1 MLAESKKENY
11 MPSLKLTRRNFLQG
25 CSAAIAAMA
34 GARLSNVAFAQQNT
48 SNDTLVVIFLR
59 GGWDALNVVPPIG
72 GADRGFYETARPN
85 IKISNLLQLNDQ
97 FGMHPALAPLQ
108 GLYQDGKMAVVH
120 AVGLNYDTRSH
131 FDAQEFIELGTPG
144 TKNTTS
150 GWITRHLQGSSVAS
164 ILPALS
170 TAGSPSSLLNFV
182 PTVNL
187 NDPGDFSQWDNGLV
201 RSQQAALRQ
210 LYQGETL
217 LHRAGMRTLDS
228 LGIVSPLVE
237 QKYTPSNGATYND
250 DDLGHQLKTVAR
262 MIKLDAG
269 LRVATVD
276 FGGWDTHEYET
287 EGNGGYIANLLN
299 SLASGLSNFY
309 LDLDSGYADRL
320 SVVVISEFG
329 RRLVQ
334 NEDYGTDHGHGSVMF
349 ALGNGVNGGQVYGAW
364 PGLHNDQLYDH
375 ADLAITTDYR
385 QVLSELLAKRL
396 GDSNIANVF
405 PGFTPSGD
413 LGIFR
418 PA

>member
-1 MLAESKKENY
+1 
-11 MPSLKLTRRNFLQG
+11 MPTPKLTRRNFLQG

-34 GARLSNVAFAQQNT
+34 GARLTNVAFAQQDSPT
-48 SNDTLVVIFLR
+48 DTLVVVFLR

-72 GADRGFYETARPN
+72 GADRAFYETARPD

-97 FGMHPALAPLQ
+97 FGMHPALAPLH
-108 GLYQDGKMAVVH
+108 GLYQDGRMAVVH

-150 GWITRHLQGSSVAS
+150 GWITRHLQSNSVSS

-170 TAGSPSSLLNFV
+170 TSGAPSSLLNFV

-201 RSQQAALRQ
+201 QSQQAALRQ
-210 LYQGETL
+210 LYSGETL
-217 LHRAGMRTLDS
+217 LHRAGLRTLESMD
-228 LGIVSPLVE
+228 IVSPLVE
-237 QKYTPSNGATYND
+237 QEYQPSNGASYGDNE
-250 DDLGHQLKTVAR
+250 LGNQLKTVAR
-262 MIKLDAG
+262 MIKLNAG

-276 FGGWDTHEYET
+276 YGGWDTHEYET
-287 EGNGGYIANLLN
+287 DGNGGYIANMLGD
-299 SLASGLSNFY
+299 LASGLSNFY
-309 LDLDSGYADRL
+309 LDLDSGYNDRL

-334 NEDYGTDHGHGSVMF
+334 NEAYGTDHGHGSVMF
-349 ALGNGVNGGQVYGAW
+349 TLGGGVNGGQVYGAW

-385 QVLSELLAKRL
+385 QVMSELLTRRL
-396 GDSNIANVF
+396 GESNISNVF
-405 PGFTPSGD
+405 PGFAPSGE

-418 PA
+418 PL

>member
-1 MLAESKKENY
+1 
-11 MPSLKLTRRNFLQG
+11 MPTTKLTRRNFLQG
-25 CSAAIAAMA
+25 CSSAIAAMA
-34 GARLSNVAFAQQNT
+34 GARLTNVAFAQQDSPT
-48 SNDTLVVIFLR
+48 DTLVVVFLR
-59 GGWDALNVVPPIG
+59 GGWDALNVVPPMEG
-72 GADRGFYETARPN
+72 DDRGFYETARPN
-85 IKISNLLQLNDQ
+85 IKISDLLPLSDQ
-97 FGMHPALAPLQ
+97 FGMHPALAPLH
-108 GLYQDGKMAVVH
+108 GLYQQGRMAVIH

-144 TKNTTS
+144 LKNTTS
-150 GWITRHLQGSSVAS
+150 GWITRHLQRNGVSS

-170 TAGSPSSLLNFV
+170 TSGAPSSLLNFV

-187 NDPGDFSQWDNGLV
+187 NDPADFSQWDNGLV
-201 RSQQAALRQ
+201 VSQQTALRQ
-210 LYQGETL
+210 MYSGDTL
-217 LHRAGMRTLDS
+217 LHRAGLRTLDS

-237 QKYTPSNGATYND
+237 QEYQPSNGASYND
-250 DDLGHQLKTVAR
+250 DELSQQLKTVAR

-276 FGGWDTHEYET
+276 YGGWDTHEYET
-287 EGNGGYIANLLN
+287 DGNGGYIADQLGNL
-299 SLASGLSNFY
+299 AAGLSNFY
-309 LDLDSGYADRL
+309 LDLDSGYTDRL

-349 ALGNGVNGGQVYGAW
+349 TLGGGVNGGQVYGAW

-385 QVLSELLAKRL
+385 QVMSELLTRRL
-396 GDSNIANVF
+396 GNTDIGTVF
-405 PGFTPSGD
+405 PGYAPSGE

-418 PA
+418 PI

>member
-1 MLAESKKENY
+1 
-11 MPSLKLTRRNFLQG
+11 MPTPKLTRRNFLQG
-25 CSAAIAAMA
+25 CSSAIAAMA
-34 GARLSNVAFAQQNT
+34 GARLTNVAFAQQDSPT
-48 SNDTLVVIFLR
+48 DTLVVVFLR
-59 GGWDALNVVPPIG
+59 GGWDALNVVPPIDG
-72 GADRGFYETARPN
+72 DDRGFYEKARPD

-97 FGMHPALAPLQ
+97 FGMHPALEPLH

-144 TKNTTS
+144 SKSTTS
-150 GWITRHLQGSSVAS
+150 GWITRHLQNNSVSS

-170 TAGSPSSLLNFV
+170 TSGAPSSLLNYV

-201 RSQQAALRQ
+201 ASQQTALRQ
-210 LYQGETL
+210 MYSGDTL
-217 LHRAGMRTLDS
+217 LHRAGLRTLES
-228 LGIVSPLVE
+228 MSIVSPLVE
-237 QKYTPSNGATYND
+237 QEYQPSNGASYND
-250 DDLGHQLKTVAR
+250 DELSLQLKTVAR

-276 FGGWDTHEYET
+276 YGGWDTHEYET
-287 EGNGGYIANLLN
+287 DGDGGYIADLLGN
-299 SLASGLSNFY
+299 LASGLSNFY
-309 LDLDSGYADRL
+309 LDLDSGYADRV

-334 NEDYGTDHGHGSVMF
+334 NEAYGTDHGHGSVMLT
-349 ALGNGVNGGQVYGAW
+349 LGGGVNGGQVYGTW

-385 QVLSELLAKRL
+385 QVMSELLTRRL
-396 GDSNIANVF
+396 GNTDIGTVF
-405 PGFTPSGD
+405 PGYAPSGE
-413 LGIFR
+413 LGIYR
-418 PA
+418 PI